1 MEAGARAYWRIYYNV
16 PFAHPGRI
24 LYAFY
29 PELKAVEDARPTH
42 HDKYYDILLLGPSV
56 LHRAWGQVEEDLR
69 EGLARDGLHDVRI
82 FNLAMP
88 AHTSRD
94 DWLKYQSLNDAR
106 FNLVIFYDGINE
118 TRANNVPPELF
129 RKDYSH
135 YSWYQVVNALA
146 NYRGAIFAL
155 PYTLHYLIIRLQQEL
170 WKDQYVSTHFPRKD
184 WIKYG
189 AETLSGESFKE
200 NLTAIIDLAKH
211 RGDQLLL
218 MTFAIYVPEN
228 YSPEA
233 FMTHQLDYGF
243 KNPNVGGGVPIEK
256 WGSREHVVASVGI
269 HNEVVR
275 SLAANSGVLLLD
287 QANQMGQNGRYF
299 DDPCHLTAAGSQQF
313 AQNILRVLEP
323 LVKVSNSHVVGLIQ

>member
-1 MEAGARAYWRIYYNV
+1 MEAGARAYWKIYYNV

-24 LYAFY
+24 LYAYY
-29 PELKAVEDARPTH
+29 PELKAVEDDRPTH
-42 HDKYYDILLLGPSV
+42 HDKYYNILLLGPSV
-56 LHRAWGQVEEDLR
+56 LHRNWGQVEQDLR
-69 EGLARDGLHDVRI
+69 EGLARNGLHDVRI

-88 AHTSRD
+88 AHNSRD
-94 DWLKYQSLNDAR
+94 SWLKYQSLNDAR

-118 TRANNVPPELF
+118 TRVNNVPPRLF

-135 YSWYQVVNALA
+135 FSWYQVVNALA
-146 NYRGAIFAL
+146 NYRGATFAL

-170 WKDQYVSTHFPRKD
+170 WKDQYDSTTDGPRKD

-189 AETLSGESFKE
+189 DQTLSAESFKE
-200 NLTAIIDLAKH
+200 NLTAIINLAKH

-228 YSPEA
+228 YSLAAFEA
-233 FMTHQLDYGF
+233 YQLDYGY
-243 KNPNVGGGVPIEK
+243 GGPYNTPIEI

-275 SLAANSGVLLLD
+275 SLAANNGVLLLD
-287 QANQMGQNGRYF
+287 QANQMEQNGRYF
-299 DDPCHLTAAGSQQF
+299 NDPCHLTAAGSEQF
-313 AQNILRVLEP
+313 AQNILRVLIP
-323 LVKVSNSHVVGLIQ
+323 LIKVSNSHVVSSIQ